1 MAAFNLK
8 IATNLQNN
16 DMEAENEAEGTSDYD
31 STPRLLEHR
40 SSILFVQKYDFYY
53 RSFFHLHAVLLLK

>member
-16 DMEAENEAEGTSDYD
+16 DMEAKSEPDGTSDYAW
-31 STPRLLEHR
+31 TPRLLEHR

-53 RSFFHLHAVLLLK
+53 RSFFIYMQFFY